1 VQFFGPGHY
10 QGLPPGVDR
19 YLTDLGSF
27 PAFARRTLAGTAA
40 AADKVTLS
48 ANEEAS
54 FLGWPLLLFV
64 IVAMVAMWRHTLV
77 RALAANGLIFA
88 AFSLG
93 RNITIRGHKTPIPG
107 PLRVLRHIPPF
118 ELTTATRYAMAIIP
132 IVGVLLALACAAL
145 LRWSGA
151 DWRRRVAA
159 VGLVVAVLLPI
170 APTPL
175 TVTERPVPAFIL
187 SGEWRRYVD
196 RDHTLVSV
204 PLPRNDRME
213 GMRWAALT
221 NIGFAIPRGYF
232 MGPKSATDARSVW
245 DPAPRPTSTL
255 LASVAWTGKIPP
267 ISEQNRLDARADLRY
282 WRAAVVVVV
291 PTEKYAA
298 DLVTAVRA
306 LLGPGTYDEAGG
318 VWLWDVRSL

>member
-1 VQFFGPGHY
+1 
-10 QGLPPGVDR
+10 
-19 YLTDLGSF
+19 
-27 PAFARRTLAGTAA
+27 
-40 AADKVTLS
+40 
-48 ANEEAS
+48 
-54 FLGWPLLLFV
+54 
-64 IVAMVAMWRHTLV
+64 
-77 RALAANGLIFA
+77 
-88 AFSLG
+88 
-93 RNITIRGHKTPIPG
+93 
-107 PLRVLRHIPPF
+107 
-118 ELTTATRYAMAIIP
+118 MAIVP

-145 LRWSGA
+145 VRWSGA

-159 VGLVVAVLLPI
+159 VGVVAAVLLPI
-170 APTPL
+170 APRPL
-175 TVTERPVPAFIL
+175 TVSERPVPAFIL

-232 MGPKSATDARSVW
+232 MGPRSATDAGSVW
-245 DPAPRPTSTL
+245 DPAPRPTSTM
-255 LASVAWTGKIPP
+255 LAWVAWTGKIPS

-291 PTEKYAA
+291 PTETHAA
-298 DLVTAVRA
+298 DLVTTVTA

-318 VWLWDVRSL
+318 VWLWDVRSPAS